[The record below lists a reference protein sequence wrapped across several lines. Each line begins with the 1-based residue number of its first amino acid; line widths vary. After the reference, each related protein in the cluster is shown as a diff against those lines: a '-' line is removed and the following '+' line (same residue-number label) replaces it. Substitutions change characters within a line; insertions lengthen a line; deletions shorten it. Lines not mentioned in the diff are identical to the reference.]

1 MTTLEAK
8 SAIQS
13 DFDAHK
19 CKKLDVEEAATR
31 IVREDSH

>member
-13 DFDAHK
+13 HFDAHK